1 MTRDRMISLLD
12 LSPAFSTRKRGAETY
27 FKLLPLL
34 QDGPVVLDLD
44 GIELMPVSF
53 LDGLMLRL
61 MESGHA
67 EDVTFKATN
76 SLAIDKLRR
85 LSGLRDVDIFLH
97 RPSGRGEKLE
107 PRTPDALQVHY
118 PNDWLGRED
127 QPGRNIMPI

>member
-1 MTRDRMISLLD
+1 MIEDRMISLLD

-67 EDVTFKATN
+67 EDVSFKATN

-97 RPSGRGEKLE
+97 RPSGRVEKLE
-107 PRTPDALQVHY
+107 PRNSDALQVHY
-118 PNDWLGRED
+118 PDD
-127 QPGRNIMPI
+127 

>member
-1 MTRDRMISLLD
+1 MIEDRMISLLN

-67 EDVTFKATN
+67 EDVSFKATN

-85 LSGLRDVDIFLH
+85 LSGLRGVDIFLH
-97 RPSGRGEKLE
+97 RPSGRLEKLE
-107 PRTPDALQVHY
+107 PRHPDALEVHY
-118 PNDWLGRED
+118 PDD
-127 QPGRNIMPI
+127 

>member
-1 MTRDRMISLLD
+1 MIEDRMISLLD
-12 LSPAFSTRKRGAETY
+12 LSPAFSTRERGAETY

-97 RPSGRGEKLE
+97 RPSGRHEKLE
-107 PRTPDALQVHY
+107 PRNLDAPQVHY
-118 PNDWLGRED
+118 RDD
-127 QPGRNIMPI
+127 

>member
-1 MTRDRMISLLD
+1 MIEGRMISLLD

-44 GIELMPVSF
+44 GIDLMPVSF

-67 EDVTFKATN
+67 EDVSFKATN

-97 RPSGRGEKLE
+97 RPSAESKNSNPEIRTPCRYTTLTTSVVGRG
-107 PRTPDALQVHY
+107 PAGP
-118 PNDWLGRED
+118 
-127 QPGRNIMPI
+127 

>member
-1 MTRDRMISLLD
+1 MIEDRMISLLN

-44 GIELMPVSF
+44 GIEMMPVSF

-67 EDVTFKATN
+67 EDVSFKATN

-85 LSGLRDVDIFLH
+85 LSGLRGVDIFLH
-97 RPSGRGEKLE
+97 RPSGRLEKLE
-107 PRTPDALQVHY
+107 PRHPDALQVHY
-118 PNDWLGRED
+118 PDD
-127 QPGRNIMPI
+127 